1 MGDKV
6 GVAETVVLVVPLA
19 DPLKEDNTVDVIVDV
34 TVDVIDDDPLGD
46 TVGVV
51 ETLEDPEDDATGLEV
66 ALVLALEE

>member
-1 MGDKV
+1 MVDIV

-19 DPLKEDNTVDVIVDV
+19 DPLKEDNTVDV
-34 TVDVIDDDPLGD
+34 TVDVIDDDPLED